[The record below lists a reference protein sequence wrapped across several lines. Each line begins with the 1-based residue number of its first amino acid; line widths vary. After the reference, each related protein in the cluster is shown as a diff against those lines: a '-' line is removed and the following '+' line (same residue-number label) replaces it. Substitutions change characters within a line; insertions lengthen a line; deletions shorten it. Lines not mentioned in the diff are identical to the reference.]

1 MSSQS
6 FILGIIAH
14 LLYGHMDL
22 TTFNNYL
29 EHEKRYS
36 KHTIT
41 AYKNDIEQFYGFLAK
56 QFELSDWSK
65 IKSLHLRSWVVALMQ
80 QNLNA
85 TSIHRKISSLKTYHK
100 FLLLRKRIPTL
111 TFPQVLLPKKAERL
125 PVYVEETRMAKLQ
138 TDIVFEDGYSGLRDY
153 LLLEILYATGMRR
166 SELIALDWQGID
178 LQSATMRVVGK
189 GNKTR
194 LIPFSKELK
203 NTLINYKKLQKDTF
217 KNLTNDLVLLTDKG
231 KPMYPKFVYNKVKRY
246 LSLVTTAKKRSPHV
260 LRHSFATH
268 LSNNGAD
275 LNAIKELLGHANLA
289 ATQVYTHNSIEQLKK
304 VYQQAHPKAKKRR

>member
-1 MSSQS
+1 
-6 FILGIIAH
+6 
-14 LLYGHMDL
+14 MDL
-22 TTFNNYL
+22 TSFNNYL

-41 AYKNDIEQFYGFLAK
+41 AYKNDIEQFYEFLAK

-65 IKSLHLRSWVVALMQ
+65 IKSLHLRSWVVSLMQ

-125 PVYVEETRMAKLQ
+125 PEYVEETRMAKLQ

-166 SELIALDWQGID
+166 SELIALDWQSVE

-189 GNKTR
+189 GNKMR

-304 VYQQAHPKAKKRR
+304 VYQQAHPKAKKKR

>member
-1 MSSQS
+1 
-6 FILGIIAH
+6 
-14 LLYGHMDL
+14 MDL
-22 TTFNNYL
+22 TSFNNYL

-41 AYKNDIEQFYGFLAK
+41 AYKNDIEQFYEFLAK

-65 IKSLHLRSWVVALMQ
+65 IKSLHLRSWVVSLMQ

-125 PVYVEETRMAKLQ
+125 PEYVEETRMAKLQ

-166 SELIALDWQGID
+166 SELIALDWQSVE
-178 LQSATMRVVGK
+178 LQTATMRVVGK

-304 VYQQAHPKAKKRR
+304 VYQQAHPKAKKKR

>member
-1 MSSQS
+1 
-6 FILGIIAH
+6 
-14 LLYGHMDL
+14 
-22 TTFNNYL
+22 
-29 EHEKRYS
+29 
-36 KHTIT
+36 
-41 AYKNDIEQFYGFLAK
+41 
-56 QFELSDWSK
+56 
-65 IKSLHLRSWVVALMQ
+65 MQ

-125 PVYVEETRMAKLQ
+125 PEYVEETRMAKLQ
-138 TDIVFEDGYSGLRDY
+138 TDIVFEEGYSGLRDY

-166 SELIALDWQGID
+166 SELIALDWQSVE
-178 LQSATMRVVGK
+178 LQTATMRVVGK

-304 VYQQAHPKAKKRR
+304 VYQQAHPKAKKKR